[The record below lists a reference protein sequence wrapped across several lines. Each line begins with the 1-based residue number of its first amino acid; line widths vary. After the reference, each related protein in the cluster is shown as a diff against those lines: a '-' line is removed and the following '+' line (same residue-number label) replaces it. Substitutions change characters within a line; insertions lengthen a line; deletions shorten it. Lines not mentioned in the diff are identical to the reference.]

1 MESCIYLVVHDET
14 CDTTDRTLNH
24 YAFRELSAARQCAK
38 QCIESAFNDWR
49 QNYTELLPYN
59 AENEQKDTAVLY
71 QFSED
76 DCTLDVWENGRE
88 SENSTHIHIEKL
100 ELL

>member
-1 MESCIYLVVHDET
+1 MQDYIYLVVHDEV
-14 CDTTDRTLNH
+14 CDTTERTLDH
-24 YAFRELSAARQCAK
+24 YAFRKLSAAQQCAK
-38 QCIESAFNDWR
+38 QCIERALSDWR

-59 AENEQKDTAVLY
+59 AENEQKDTAILY
-71 QFSED
+71 QLSED
-76 DCTLDVWENGRE
+76 ECTLDVWENGRE